1 MGAMGRTL
9 TFERLVSACVGI
21 ILVTIVA
28 CGPITEADL
37 QKWSQNEEGL
47 KRITEVMQ
55 DADVPFDVKVDAIVI
70 LVENGWANRIRGI
83 IGKYGELGSEDSTKL
98 ASAVCEKLVET
109 LKEGGDPA
117 QAARDGLFHILGIVD
132 DEHLDTA
139 QKALTAWAFAGVT
152 ADKSLE
158 DVWAL
163 VSNKIALNQVR
174 DLGRY
179 AIPYALIMI
188 EKRVESEAWGV
199 LNWVEFVFSFYNP
212 EDEDPEA
219 KKKAIQ
225 YKVDAL
231 EALKR
236 YHAEV
241 FKKMDS
247 DPELFFDP
255 NDILIV
261 EKFDMS
267 ETVAYMLELALHP
280 KVDPATQYEALII
293 GEKMFDTLVPEKD
306 FNKFSDIM
314 TGAILKKIPEIRD
327 RSGMSR
333 LKQAQIVLDKSQI
346 QGLKDVALV
355 VEKEGKD
362 GKKQTK
368 FKPYISAKG
377 YHPGKFVF
385 GVTEDYLQPL
395 LEKEQTKL
403 LAEWEAKWKKEQE
416 AAAVAAKA
424 AADKAAADAAA
435 AAAAAKAAG
444 KKVAAA
450 PVKTPEPPAEKPDF
464 TLDGA
469 FITELEARIDK
480 SVTPLVEDW
489 LTSKL
494 LLKRI
499 FGLAGLKYLG
509 TPKAKILLEGL
520 VADKTD
526 IASFLG
532 KGITIGSLAAN
543 GVKGI
548 EMSKELQQLKL
559 DAIRDKL
566 LSPGEVERLRQRMLS
581 DLGLSAAELE
591 TKYRDELK
599 KRQERYLE
607 QKAKLAKLV
616 TSYQKAIR
624 RLCLAQI
631 TEYPSSDKK
640 AELERYVENTAISC
654 RKDAET
660 RLKKEKLDFFGF
672 TEDAYRSAVI
682 LGLMKKEIA
691 RKYVIKAKARA
702 YLKAAVE
709 QGLQDT
715 RVQKDLGRIKNWT
728 TSDRKLREIV
738 DKFVEIALG
747 MAKEDSEKSNGKR
760 GISAADIKE
769 YEEYLERPVD
779 YVMANILV
787 LQGKLEWN
795 EEDAKTQKWV
805 ARSLFEEASTKAFA
819 PAAYFDKETELVDFL
834 MENYDDL
841 WYVLQDLS
849 SLGPDATNERWGM
862 PAENFSHYKKLHI
875 KMSNLPELVLDAA
888 VKEQRLAQDQADVVK
903 KLYPALEAVS
913 TAMVAEF
920 EKVRGKRLKEEEKKR
935 KEAEAA
941 AANEAKAK
949 ADKEGKKAPAD
960 AKAAPADAKKA
971 APADAKKAAP
981 ADAKKAAPADAKAA
995 PADAKAAP
1003 ADAKAAPADA
1013 KAAPAEAKKAPA
1025 EAKKAPAEAKAAK

>member
-9 TFERLVSACVGI
+9 TFERFTSACMGI
-21 ILVTIVA
+21 LLATIVA

-55 DADVPFDVKVDAIVI
+55 DADVPFHVKVDAIVI

-83 IGKYGELGSEDSTKL
+83 IGKYGEQGSDDSTKL

-109 LKEGGDPA
+109 LKEGGEPA
-117 QAARDGLFHILGIVD
+117 QAARDGIFHILGIVD
-132 DEHLDTA
+132 DEHLDIA
-139 QKALTAWAFAGVT
+139 QKALTDWAFEGVT

-158 DVWAL
+158 EVWSM

-174 DLGRY
+174 DLGHY
-179 AIPYALIMI
+179 AVPYALIMI
-188 EKRVESEAWGV
+188 EKRVESEAWGI
-199 LNWVEFVFSFYNP
+199 LNWVEFIFSFYNP

-231 EALKR
+231 EAVKR
-236 YHAEV
+236 HHKDV
-241 FKKMDS
+241 FKRMDS

-261 EKFDMS
+261 EKFDMA
-267 ETVAYMLELALHP
+267 ETVGYMLELALHP

-306 FNKFSDIM
+306 YDKFSDKM
-314 TGAILKKIPEIRD
+314 TGAILNKIPEIRD
-327 RSGMSR
+327 RTGMSR

-368 FKPYISAKG
+368 FKPYISARG

-395 LEKEQTKL
+395 VEKEQTKL
-403 LAEWEAKWKKEQE
+403 LGEWEARWKKEQE
-416 AAAVAAKA
+416 AAKAAKV
-424 AADKAAADAAA
+424 AADAAA
-435 AAAAAKAAG
+435 AAAAKVEGA
-444 KKVAAA
+444 KKVADAKPTA
-450 PVKTPEPPAEKPDF
+450 KKEEPVVEKPDF
-464 TLDGA
+464 TLDAA
-469 FITELEARIDK
+469 FITELEIRVDK

-489 LTSKL
+489 LTSNL
-494 LLKRI
+494 RLKRI

-509 TPKAKILLEGL
+509 TPKAKKLLEGL

-532 KGITIGSLAAN
+532 KDTTIGSVAAN

-566 LSPGEVERLRQRMLS
+566 LSPGEVERLRQRMLA
-581 DLGLSAAELE
+581 DLGISADELE
-591 TKYRDELK
+591 KKYREELK

-616 TSYQKAIR
+616 ASYQKAIR

-631 TEYPSSDKK
+631 TEYPSADKK

-654 RKDAET
+654 RKEAEE
-660 RLKKEKLDFFGF
+660 RLKKKKLDFFGF
-672 TEDAYRSAVI
+672 TQDAYRSAVI

-691 RKYVIKAKARA
+691 RKYVVKAKARA

-709 QGLQDT
+709 QGLQDA
-715 RVQKDLGRIKNWT
+715 RVQKDLGRVKKWVVT
-728 TSDRKLREIV
+728 DSKLRDIV

-747 MAKEDSEKSNGKR
+747 MAKEDNEKSNGKR

-795 EEDAKTQKWV
+795 EEDAATKKWV
-805 ARSLFEEASTKAFA
+805 AHSLFEDAAAKAFA

-841 WYVLQDLS
+841 WYALQDLS
-849 SLGPDATNERWGM
+849 TLGPDATKDRWGM
-862 PAENFSHYKKLHI
+862 SADNFAHYKKLHI
-875 KMSNLPELVLDAA
+875 KMADLPDLVLDAA
-888 VKEQRLAQDQADVVK
+888 VKEKRLSQAQADVVK
-903 KLYPALEAVS
+903 KLYPGLEAVS

-920 EKVRGKRLKEEEKKR
+920 EKVRAKRLKEEEKKR
-935 KEAEAA
+935 KEAEAKA
-941 AANEAKAK
+941 AAEAAK
-949 ADKEGKKAPAD
+949 KP
-960 AKAAPADAKKA
+960 APADAKKA
-971 APADAKKAAP
+971 APADAKKPAP
-981 ADAKKAAPADAKAA
+981 ADAKKPAPADAKKPA
-995 PADAKAAP
+995 PANAKKPAP
-1003 ADAKAAPADA
+1003 AAAKKPAPDEAKNPAPA
-1013 KAAPAEAKKAPA
+1013 
-1025 EAKKAPAEAKAAK
+1025 